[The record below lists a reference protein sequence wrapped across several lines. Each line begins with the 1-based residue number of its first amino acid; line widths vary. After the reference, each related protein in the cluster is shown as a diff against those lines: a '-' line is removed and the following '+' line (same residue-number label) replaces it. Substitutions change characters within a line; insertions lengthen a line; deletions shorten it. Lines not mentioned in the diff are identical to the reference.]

1 MGGVSPTT
9 MLYLL
14 PMKIFLVFL
23 ILGLGAC
30 HSAVQA
36 GDVSA
41 LLERAEQEAEKI
53 TLPINVFQNERM
65 KAAQDTAKIF
75 HSPEFQE
82 RIRCE
87 EQRLEKEIFSGYTA
101 PWQKKVKEAEQ
112 EIEQGLLAK
121 GEKIYLFFSSSVPLE
136 TMQAYIAAIAK
147 AGDSNMIPLMRGWA
161 GGLSAT
167 EANTEYFTRLLQKD
181 SACRGTSEPCQYYQV
196 KIGLQPSFFTQ
207 YGITRVP
214 AVVYVND
221 HSAYRIQGDAGLDYL
236 LERINREAKSS
247 TLGNLIEALGRS

>member
-1 MGGVSPTT
+1 
-9 MLYLL
+9 
-14 PMKIFLVFL
+14 MKIFLIF
-23 ILGLGAC
+23 ILLALGAC

-36 GDVSA
+36 EDVSA
-41 LLERAEQEAEKI
+41 LLDRAEHEAEKI
-53 TLPINVFQNERM
+53 TLPINTFKDEGL
-65 KAAQDTAKIF
+65 KAAQESAGIF

-101 PWQKKVKEAEQ
+101 PWQKKVNEVEQ
-112 EIEQGLLAK
+112 EIEQSLLAK
-121 GEKIYLFFSSSVPLE
+121 GEKVYLFFSSSVPLE
-136 TMQAYIAAIAK
+136 TMQAYIAAIART
-147 AGDSNMIPLMRGWA
+147 GDSNVVPLMRGWA

-167 EANTEYFTRLLQKD
+167 EANTTYFSRLLQKD
-181 SACRGTSEPCQYYQV
+181 SACPGTSEPCQYYKA

-214 AVVYVND
+214 AIVYVND
-221 HSAYRIQGDAGLDYL
+221 HSSYRIQGDARLDYL

-247 TLGNLIEALGRS
+247 TLDNLIEALQKS